1 MLFIIQISLR
11 ISLILFVISSLSK
24 VILESE
30 ADLSSASYLPS
41 LAPPPSPP
49 DLEFSAPSTSLTP
62 SLTPSL
68 FPTAPP
74 APSPLGLFQALHL
87 IYFILSVR
95 PSLCLSA
102 TTTSLYL
109 LKLST
114 LFFHILLLLCL
125 RLVSLYY
132 YYCCCSSFISLS
144 LSLSPPLTLNCHD
157 HVIRYNLNFSQR
169 FGFFFHKLF
178 CV

>member
-114 LFFHILLLLCL
+114 LFFLIYFCFSVSDWSFSLSITTTAAAPPLSLYLYLFL
-125 RLVSLYY
+125 RL
-132 YYCCCSSFISLS
+132 
-144 LSLSPPLTLNCHD
+144 
-157 HVIRYNLNFSQR
+157 
-169 FGFFFHKLF
+169 
-178 CV
+178 

>member
-11 ISLILFVISSLSK
+11 ISLILFIISSLSK

-41 LAPPPSPP
+41 LSPPPSPP

-62 SLTPSL
+62 SLC
-68 FPTAPP
+68 PTAPP

-114 LFFHILLLLCL
+114 LFFFIYFRFSVSDWSFSLSITTTAAAPPLSLYLYLYLFL
-125 RLVSLYY
+125 RL
-132 YYCCCSSFISLS
+132 
-144 LSLSPPLTLNCHD
+144 
-157 HVIRYNLNFSQR
+157 
-169 FGFFFHKLF
+169 
-178 CV
+178 